1 MGIWLMIFA
10 VVVIVVLLGIAAY
23 YLLQVRELNARR
35 EVQRK
40 EVEQFAIEKRE
51 HANLSIQ
58 VIAGS
63 LSEDQMTLTEG
74 AIRISK
80 LLDTFGL
87 EPELQEEFTAFHQLA
102 KATEHIPIMDQW
114 KQLKTKQKLVFDKQR
129 TELEV
134 VHKEFVLDA
143 AKRIKGRTF

>member
-1 MGIWLMIFA
+1 MGLWLLIFA
-10 VVVIVVLLGIAAY
+10 VVVIVVLLGITAY

-35 EVQRK
+35 AVQRK

-63 LSEDQMTLTEG
+63 LTEEQMTLTEG

-87 EPELQEEFTAFHQLA
+87 ESEQLEEFTAFYQLA
-102 KATEHIPIMDQW
+102 KATEHIPIMEGW
-114 KQLKTKQKLVFDKQR
+114 KQLKTKQKLVFDKER

-143 AKRIKGRTF
+143 AKRIKGRNF

>member
-1 MGIWLMIFA
+1 MGLWLLILA
-10 VVVIVVLLGIAAY
+10 VVVIVVLLGITAY
-23 YLLQVRELNARR
+23 YLLQVRELNERR
-35 EVQRK
+35 AVQRQ
-40 EVEQFAIEKRE
+40 EVEQFAIDKRK
-51 HANLSIQ
+51 HANVSIQ

-63 LSEDQMTLTEG
+63 LTEEQMTLTEG

-87 EPELQEEFTAFHQLA
+87 EPHLLEEFTAFYQLTE
-102 KATEHIPIMDQW
+102 ATEHIPIMDDW
-114 KQLKTKQKLVFDKQR
+114 KQLKTKQKLVFDKER

-143 AKRIKGRTF
+143 AKRIKGRNF

>member
-35 EVQRK
+35 QVQRK

-51 HANLSIQ
+51 HANVSIQ

-87 EPELQEEFTAFHQLA
+87 EPELLEEFTAFYQLA
-102 KATEHIPIMDQW
+102 KATEHIPIMEQW